1 VARILVRRNRLAR
14 LSCCHF
20 SALLDRS
27 RFDPRR
33 RLAASSPVPSGVAFA
48 AGVILATGFAH
59 MLDDA
64 TDALTDP
71 CLPESPWRRFPF
83 PGFIAL
89 LVADFVTTNLY
100 AGKEH
105 DAAETSVSDQET
117 APLLEAAGSLAGIT
131 SSVRSVDSE
140 AAG

>member
-1 VARILVRRNRLAR
+1 
-14 LSCCHF
+14 
-20 SALLDRS
+20 
-27 RFDPRR
+27 
-33 RLAASSPVPSGVAFA
+33 VAFA

-64 TDALTDP
+64 TDALTDL

-89 LVADFVTTNLY
+89 LVADFVTTSLY
-100 AGKEH
+100 EGKEH